1 MDYNYL
7 PLLCCWKFFQLFL
20 HSKTSVGNPGYRGN
34 KCETVCTYV
43 VSLIKHNNRCLFQF
57 FRNQVSYFRIQE
69 IMVAVYNNISMVDL
83 KWYIRKKSKFK
94 ANKIFLEGLFN

>member
-7 PLLCCWKFFQLFL
+7 PLLYCWKFFQLFL
-20 HSKTSVGNPGYRGN
+20 HPKTSVRNPGYRGN
-34 KCETVCTYV
+34 KWETVCTYV
-43 VSLIKHNNRCLFQF
+43 VSLIKYNNRRLFQF

-83 KWYIRKKSKFK
+83 KWCIRKKKQ
-94 ANKIFLEGLFN
+94 G

>member
-1 MDYNYL
+1 MDYNCL
-7 PLLCCWKFFQLFL
+7 PLLHCWKIFQLFL
-20 HSKTSVGNPGYRGN
+20 HPKTSAGNPGYRGN

-43 VSLIKHNNRCLFQF
+43 VSFIKHNNRSLFQF

-83 KWYIRKKSKFK
+83 KWCIRKKARLRPIK
-94 ANKIFLEGLFN
+94 

>member
-1 MDYNYL
+1 MDYDCL
-7 PLLCCWKFFQLFL
+7 PLLYCWKTFQLFL
-20 HSKTSVGNPGYRGN
+20 HPKTSVETPGYRGN
-34 KCETVCTYV
+34 KCETDYTYV
-43 VSLIKHNNRCLFQF
+43 VSLIKYNNRCLFQF

-83 KWYIRKKSKFK
+83 KWCIRKKSKFK